1 MPSEHEE
8 SCTITSSPRRG
19 RLPAPQED
27 HFMRLP
33 GAQVVSTRALL
44 TARENIRSAVESR
57 AMICIYGSAGNGKS
71 FAVNA
76 CLRELAPTLTRRIQ
90 FRARPSTRD
99 LRHELFH
106 ALGLPGRPPA
116 HPIEFDRMFR
126 AALQEPRVL
135 VCDEAQWLSKLCF
148 EYLRYLW
155 DDTESDLTIVF
166 TGGNGCFEMLQSEPM
181 LESRVYAWQEI
192 TRMPLDEILDVVPA
206 FHPLWDDADPDLIA
220 LCDEEAAHGNFRAWA
235 KITRHLTT
243 GLRESGR
250 TRIDEELL
258 RWAYS
263 KLRTRQAA

>member
-1 MPSEHEE
+1 MATAE
-8 SCTITSSPRRG
+8 RRG
-19 RLPAPQED
+19 RLPRERED

-44 TARENIRSAVESR
+44 TARENIRAAIEAK
-57 AMICIYGSAGNGKS
+57 AMICIYGQAGNGKS

-76 CLRELAPTLTRRIQ
+76 SLRELAPKLTRRIQ

-106 ALGLPGRPPA
+106 ALGLQGRPPSHA
-116 HPIEFDRMFR
+116 IEFDRMLR
-126 AALQEPRVL
+126 GALEEPHVL
-135 VCDEAQWLSKLCF
+135 VCDEAQWLSKMCF

-155 DDTESDLTIVF
+155 DDADSDLTIVF

-192 TRMPLDEILDVVPA
+192 ARMPLDEVLAVVPA
-206 FHPLWDDADPDLIA
+206 FHPIWADSDPDLIA
-220 LCDEEAAHGNFRAWA
+220 LCDQEAARGNFRAWA
-235 KITRHLTT
+235 KITHHLTV
-243 GLRESGR
+243 GMKESGR
-250 TRIDEELL
+250 QSVDEELL

-263 KLRTRQAA
+263 KLSHRLAA

>member
-1 MPSEHEE
+1 M
-8 SCTITSSPRRG
+8 TATGRLG
-19 RLPAPQED
+19 RLPAERED
-27 HFMRLP
+27 HYMRLA

-44 TARENIRSAVESR
+44 GVRENIRAAIDAK
-57 AMICIYGSAGNGKS
+57 AMICIYGSAGHGKS

-76 CLRELAPTLTRRIQ
+76 SLRELAPSMTHRIQ

-106 ALGLPGRPPA
+106 ALGLHGRPPSHA
-116 HPIEFDRMFR
+116 IEFDRMLR
-126 AALQEPRVL
+126 GALEERRVL

-155 DDTESDLTIVF
+155 DDTGTDLTIIF

-192 TRMPLDEILDVVPA
+192 DPMPLDEVLTVVPA
-206 FHPLWDDADPDLIA
+206 FHPVWADADPELIA
-220 LCDEEAAHGNFRAWA
+220 LCDREAAHGNFRAWA
-235 KITRHLTT
+235 KITHHLTVGMKET
-243 GLRESGR
+243 DRGSV
-250 TRIDEELL
+250 DEDLL

-263 KLRTRQAA
+263 KLRHRRAA

>member
-1 MPSEHEE
+1 MATPQ
-8 SCTITSSPRRG
+8 RRG
-19 RLPAPQED
+19 RLPRERED

-33 GAQVVSTRALL
+33 DAQTVSTPALL
-44 TARENIRSAVESR
+44 TVRENIRCAIEAK
-57 AMICIYGSAGNGKS
+57 AMICIYGQAGHGKS

-76 CLRELAPTLTRRIQ
+76 SLRELAPTLTRRIQ

-106 ALGLPGRPPA
+106 ALGLQGRPPSHA
-116 HPIEFDRMFR
+116 IEFDRMLR
-126 AALQEPRVL
+126 GALEEPRVL

-155 DDTESDLTIVF
+155 DDTDSDLTIVF

-192 TRMPLDEILDVVPA
+192 GSMPLDEVLAVIPA
-206 FHPLWDDADPDLIA
+206 FHPVWDDADPALIA
-220 LCDEEAAHGNFRAWA
+220 VCDQEAAHGNFRAWA
-235 KITRHLTT
+235 KITHHLTVGLKET
-243 GLRESGR
+243 GRE
-250 TRIDEELL
+250 RIDEELL

-263 KLRTRQAA
+263 KLSPRRAA

>member
-1 MPSEHEE
+1 MATAE
-8 SCTITSSPRRG
+8 RRG
-19 RLPAPQED
+19 RLPRERED

-44 TARENIRSAVESR
+44 TARENIRAAIEAK
-57 AMICIYGSAGNGKS
+57 AMICIYGQAGNGKS

-76 CLRELAPTLTRRIQ
+76 SLRELAPKLTRRIQ

-106 ALGLPGRPPA
+106 ALGLQGRPPSHA
-116 HPIEFDRMFR
+116 IEFDRMLR
-126 AALQEPRVL
+126 GALEEPHVL

-155 DDTESDLTIVF
+155 DDADSDLTIVF

-192 TRMPLDEILDVVPA
+192 DRMPLDEVLAVVPA
-206 FHPLWDDADPDLIA
+206 FHPLWTDVDPDLIA
-220 LCDEEAAHGNFRAWA
+220 LCDQEASHGNFRAWA
-235 KITRHLTT
+235 KITHHLTV
-243 GLRESGR
+243 GMKELGR
-250 TRIDEELL
+250 GCVDEDLL

-263 KLRTRQAA
+263 KLSHRAAA

>member
-1 MPSEHEE
+1 
-8 SCTITSSPRRG
+8 
-19 RLPAPQED
+19 
-27 HFMRLP
+27 MRLP
-33 GAQVVSTRALL
+33 GAQIVSTRALL
-44 TARENIRSAVESR
+44 TVRENIRAAIEAK
-57 AMICIYGSAGNGKS
+57 AMICVYGQAGNGKS

-106 ALGLPGRPPA
+106 ALGLAGRPPSHA
-116 HPIEFDRMFR
+116 IEFDRMLR
-126 AALQEPRVL
+126 GALEEPRVL

-155 DDTESDLTIVF
+155 DDSDSDLTIVF
-166 TGGNGCFEMLQSEPM
+166 TGGNGCFEMLQSEAM

-192 TRMPLDEILDVVPA
+192 GGMPLDEVLTVIPA
-206 FHPLWDDADPDLIA
+206 FHPVWADADPELIA
-220 LCDEEAAHGNFRAWA
+220 VCDQEAAHGNFRAWA
-235 KITRHLTT
+235 KITHHLTV
-243 GLRESGR
+243 GLKETGR
-250 TRIDEELL
+250 TTVDEELL